1 MFDVNALLSLLDKLS
16 PLSLSDAMVA
26 RGDYDNSGLLVKCG
40 DKAEKILFSLDLSDA
55 AVARAIRRGC
65 DTVVT
70 HHPAIYSPIKRLN
83 CDDLTCAPLLL
94 AIKKSINV
102 ISMHLNLDIADGG
115 IDSCLCYG
123 LGAKNYKI
131 LDKVTEKN
139 GYGREFDIDPVML
152 KDFVR
157 NAKKVFA
164 TDKITVYGKKN
175 AVIKKAAS
183 FCGGGSSVAEK
194 CVSKKLTDAQLIVT
208 SDMPHHVI
216 ESLIENGKCVM
227 IMPHYVSEEY
237 GFKKYYLNAAAEIRG
252 RAETYYFD
260 DKRFR

>member
-1 MFDVNALLSLLDKLS
+1 MFDINALLTILDKLS

-26 RGDYDNSGLLVKCG
+26 RGDYDNSGLLVKSG

-55 AVARAIRRGC
+55 SVTRAIRYGC

-70 HHPAIYSPIKRLN
+70 HHPAVYSPIKRLS
-83 CDDLTCAPLLL
+83 CDDSVCAPLLQT
-94 AIKKSINV
+94 IKKGMNV
-102 ISMHLNLDIADGG
+102 ISMHLNLDIADYG
-115 IDSCLCYG
+115 IDTCLCEG

-131 LDKVTEKN
+131 LDKVTELN
-139 GYGREFDIDPVML
+139 GYGREFDIEPIKL

-157 NAKKVFA
+157 NAKKVFD
-164 TDKITVYGKKN
+164 TDKIMIYGKKD

-194 CVSKKLTDAQLIVT
+194 CVSEKLTDAELIVT

-216 ESLIENGKCVM
+216 KSLVENGKFVM
-227 IMPHYVSEEY
+227 IMPHYASEEY
-237 GFKKYYLNAAAEIRG
+237 GFKKYYLKAAAEICG